1 MKDEDKSFLKSNAV
15 VFISNLITS
24 VGSYIIV
31 ILASR
36 ILQTDYSSWVALSG
50 AVSIFATF
58 TNGVQ
63 TSTTK
68 NISKNSDN
76 PSQVINLIEFY
87 DQNLFKLLLLGV
99 LISPVIALILNSFRV
114 DFSFLVVF
122 LISLHFFCSPF
133 FSYKQFALLSLS
145 RTWEYSILNVISAFF
160 RLIFSFLILILGFKL
175 LALPAGLILSLV
187 IVFYISTIFLTNH
200 LKKILNQ
207 KESSKE
213 MKNTTP
219 IKFNSEIKHLVL
231 NTLSTLG
238 LILFLN
244 IGPIIIQLSNL
255 KNESK
260 DLLAILFSFGQIIH
274 FGAISAVGTL
284 IVSAAKSSNKNIYLW
299 SVGIVGSISGFI
311 ACLFLFFGKA
321 IMEIFGREQF
331 SWAIWLVFLYAIY
344 ILLYNI
350 IFVTIQYQ
358 ISRNQYLSSWVLIL
372 GVITQLSYLFLTNLG
387 IFKFQLLSNSSNLET
402 TNQLLPYIVLNIA
415 TAAVT
420 LILTIFLAR
429 KNPNN

>member
-50 AVSIFATF
+50 VVSIFATF

-76 PSQVINLIEFY
+76 SNKVINLIEFY